1 MQTNN
6 PVLSRYDKA
15 DAPGFAYTEGRSAF
29 AQASGQAPTATPT
42 QSTSQP
48 ATQPAGV
55 PPTNDD
61 TSFQTVTAGGGVRVT
76 LNDVVVKS
84 AIMFGLVVAFAFVG
98 WNLITAVP
106 ALMLPIFIGALVLGF
121 VNALKKTVSPALMI
135 VFAVVEGLMLGGI
148 SNWYNSYAVVNGWD
162 GIVLQAVVAT
172 MTTFGVMLTLY
183 LTGVIKVTKRFTQI
197 LMVAAVSYL
206 VLAMASLVASFM
218 GVGGGW
224 GFYGVDGIRH
234 LDLTGRRRHRLVL
247 LGAGLR
253 GDQAGRRNGATGAGV
268 LADGLRAAGHLGVDL
283 PGVPAALRDPFGPR
297 VATARRYGKDRRSS
311 VNTSATAAS
320 SDAAVVVSR

>member
-15 DAPGFAYTEGRSAF
+15 DAPGFAYNEGRSAF
-29 AQASGQAPTATPT
+29 AQASGEAPTATPT

-48 ATQPAGV
+48 ATQPAGA

-61 TSFQTVTAGGGVRVT
+61 TAFQTVTAGGGVRVT

-98 WNLITAVP
+98 WNLITA
-106 ALMLPIFIGALVLGF
+106 AAELMLPVFIGALILGF

-148 SNWYNSYAVVNGWD
+148 SNWYNSYAVVNGWE

-183 LTGVIKVTKRFTQI
+183 LTGIIKVTKRFTQV

-224 GFYGVDGIRH
+224 GFYGVDGIGI
-234 LDLTGRRRHRLVL
+234 LISL
-247 LGAGLR
+247 
-253 GDQAGRRNGATGAGV
+253 AGV
-268 LADGLRAAGHLGVDL
+268 GIASFFLALDFEAIKQGVAMGLPERESWRMAFGLLVTL
-283 PGVPAALRDPFGPR
+283 VWIYLEFLRLFAILSGR
-297 VATARRYGKDRRSS
+297 
-311 VNTSATAAS
+311 N
-320 SDAAVVVSR
+320 